1 MNKFKVGDIVTF
13 DYDDKSGEGKIVEV
27 PNDHFERYVVEL
39 LGDLRGTGHNS
50 SCRCG
55 SKYHGNNC
63 WNVPERFM
71 QLVKREEIHITRHG
85 NTVHAV
91 MKDGNKVVKR
101 SKAVCS
107 KEDTFDFE
115 TGAKLAVDRLFDG
128 IDNLKPG
135 DYIKLKDCFDGLG
148 NCATGMRVWAGKVV
162 TVDSMPRQS
171 EQPGSKFY
179 IKIKEDGGNWNWNDW
194 FIEKKTTEAPKKDPD
209 DLTGKYAIITS
220 CGCFHEFDTGDTCQ
234 IDIDDRTD
242 APRLK
247 RLRDGKKSW
256 QNKEHFEILETENRY
271 ADDDEYVLIT
281 MSNNLDFNVGDIL
294 RIREGET
301 DWSYARAYNGKL
313 VCNCKY
319 LVLKDYEPLE
329 VYPGLVCTDSR
340 KYYGKI
346 GTPTSMEDIRG
357 EQLFIG
363 DVVTLVN
370 KRGVNHGKEFV
381 CEDEGDQFVMGIRCD
396 CHANGKIDGWTVIK
410 EKSYEDV
417 EHDERYGA
425 VAAKMYD

>member
-1 MNKFKVGDIVTF
+1 MNKFKVGDIVSF
-13 DYDDKSGEGKIVEV
+13 DYDNKRGEGKIVEV
-27 PNDHFERYVVEL
+27 PNDRYSRYVVEL
-39 LGDLRGTGHNS
+39 LGDLRGTGHNCS
-50 SCRCG
+50 ARCG
-55 SKYHGNNC
+55 LKYHGSNC
-63 WNVPERFM
+63 WNVSESVM
-71 QLVKREEIHITRHG
+71 QLIKREEIHITRQG

-115 TGAKLAVDRLFDG
+115 TGAKLAIDRLFDG
-128 IDNLKPG
+128 IDDLKPG

-148 NCATGMRVWAGKVV
+148 NCAPDMSAWAGKVV

-179 IKIKEDGGNWNWNDW
+179 IKIKEDGGLWNWNDW
-194 FIEKKTTEAPKKDPD
+194 FIQKKTTEAPK
-209 DLTGKYAIITS
+209 
-220 CGCFHEFDTGDTCQ
+220 
-234 IDIDDRTD
+234 
-242 APRLK
+242 
-247 RLRDGKKSW
+247 
-256 QNKEHFEILETENRY
+256 
-271 ADDDEYVLIT
+271 
-281 MSNNLDFNVGDIL
+281 
-294 RIREGET
+294 
-301 DWSYARAYNGKL
+301 
-313 VCNCKY
+313 
-319 LVLKDYEPLE
+319 KDYEPLE
-329 VYPGLVCTDSR
+329 VYPGLVYTGSR

-363 DVVTLVN
+363 DVVTLVS
-370 KRGVNHGKEFV
+370 KRGVNNGKEFV
-381 CEDEGDQFVMGIRCD
+381 CEDKDDQFVMGIRSD
-396 CHANGKIDGWTVIK
+396 CHADGKIDGWTVIK